1 MSIDRRFIRVT
12 NQWSEAFTPG
22 ENDQYVVN
30 ISGYTV
36 KLFLSAT
43 QIDPST
49 ITKEFFTIGGNITQI
64 KVDKGMYA
72 YLTAVI
78 ADGEDTAVIADY
90 EKMPLTDIE
99 YLQDE
104 LEKSINQI
112 MRLSDRVTKTELKLV
127 RNKIN
132 LKRFTRE
139 WLHALAS
146 TDKYLSDTS
155 GQILSL
161 MERVYTVEG
170 VLNEFRA
177 NTEYHNKVEYSNIA
191 RTFISQANNT
201 NLAITDID
209 KHMLDI
215 WDRLYGAESSLR
227 DLGANSEYHNRV
239 EYPRIVRTFIAQANN
254 TNIAISNINQQI
266 LDIWDRLYVAEKWM
280 IAHGSEYSVLRDA
293 VDSLLDSGDSVEI
306 DKSIMEALTSVVAR
320 MSDVENDLRA
330 ANAEIDNLKN
340 NPSADVSELK
350 SKINTLDA
358 NFAALNNAIINLSYS
373 YSDEEIE
380 ELFGMMI
387 NTVPADMVPTVTAV
401 KDDLIRLSKTT
412 DILDSIEDGSI
423 VTTSNNYILG
433 DLSASDLADNQ

>member
-22 ENDQYVVN
+22 DNDQYVVN

-36 KLFLSAT
+36 KMFLSAT
-43 QIDPST
+43 QINPST

-112 MRLSDRVTKTELKLV
+112 MRLSDRVTKTELNLV

-146 TDKYLSDTS
+146 TDKYLADSS
-155 GQILSL
+155 AQILSL

-170 VLNEFRA
+170 TLNDLRA
-177 NTEYHNKVEYSNIA
+177 DTEYHDKVEYSDVV
-191 RTFISQANNT
+191 RTFTSQANST
-201 NLAITDID
+201 NLAIT
-209 KHMLDI
+209 
-215 WDRLYGAESSLR
+215 
-227 DLGANSEYHNRV
+227 
-239 EYPRIVRTFIAQANN
+239 
-254 TNIAISNINQQI
+254 NINQQL
-266 LDIWDRLYVAEKWM
+266 LDIWDRLYVAERWM
-280 IAHGSEYSVLRDA
+280 IEHGAKYDALKTA
-293 VDSLLDSGDSVEI
+293 VDIIIQNGTGNSSTDSSIVEAI
-306 DKSIMEALTSVVAR
+306 AAIVNRMNVV
-320 MSDVENDLRA
+320 ETGLRA
-330 ANAEIDNLKN
+330 ANTEIDNLKN
-340 NPSADVSELK
+340 NPNNVNDLRAAV
-350 SKINTLDA
+350 NALDA

-373 YSDEEIE
+373 YSEEEIE
-380 ELFGMMI
+380 ELFSMMI
-387 NTVPADMVPTVTAV
+387 DSVPADMVPTVTAV

-423 VTTSNNYILG
+423 VTTNNNYILG
-433 DLSASDLADNQ
+433 NLSVSDLDNIGATTEAANNPRADEATVDQTQLDA

>member
-22 ENDQYVVN
+22 DNDQYVVN

-36 KLFLSAT
+36 KMFLSAT
-43 QIDPST
+43 QINPST

-112 MRLSDRVTKTELKLV
+112 MRLSDRVTKTELNLV

-146 TDKYLSDTS
+146 TDKYLADSS
-155 GQILSL
+155 AQILSL
-161 MERVYTVEG
+161 MERVYAVEG
-170 VLNEFRA
+170 TLNDLRA
-177 NTEYHNKVEYSNIA
+177 DTEYHDKVEYSDVV
-191 RTFISQANNT
+191 RTFTSQANST
-201 NLAITDID
+201 NLAITNINRQL
-209 KHMLDI
+209 LDI
-215 WDRLYGAESSLR
+215 WDRLYIAER
-227 DLGANSEYHNRV
+227 
-239 EYPRIVRTFIAQANN
+239 
-254 TNIAISNINQQI
+254 
-266 LDIWDRLYVAEKWM
+266 WM
-280 IAHGSEYSVLRDA
+280 IEHGAKYDALKMA
-293 VDSLLDSGDSVEI
+293 VDIITQNGTGNSSTDSSIVEAI
-306 DKSIMEALTSVVAR
+306 AAIVNRMNVV
-320 MSDVENDLRA
+320 ETGLRA
-330 ANAEIDNLKN
+330 ANTEIDNLKN
-340 NPSADVSELK
+340 NPNNVNDLRAAV
-350 SKINTLDA
+350 NALDA

-373 YSDEEIE
+373 YSEEEIE
-380 ELFGMMI
+380 ELFRMMI
-387 NTVPADMVPTVTAV
+387 DSVPADMVATVTAV

-423 VTTSNNYILG
+423 VTTNNNYILG
-433 DLSASDLADNQ
+433 NLSVSDLNDIGATTEAANNPTADEATVDQTHLDA

>member
-22 ENDQYVVN
+22 DNDQYVVN

-36 KLFLSAT
+36 KMFLSAT
-43 QIDPST
+43 QINPST

-112 MRLSDRVTKTELKLV
+112 MRLSDRVTKTELNLV

-146 TDKYLSDTS
+146 TDKYLADSS
-155 GQILSL
+155 AQILSL
-161 MERVYTVEG
+161 MERVYAVEG
-170 VLNEFRA
+170 TLNDLRA
-177 NTEYHNKVEYSNIA
+177 DTEYHDKVEYSDVV
-191 RTFISQANNT
+191 RTFTSQANST
-201 NLAITDID
+201 NLAITNINQQL
-209 KHMLDI
+209 LDI
-215 WDRLYGAESSLR
+215 WDRLYIAER
-227 DLGANSEYHNRV
+227 
-239 EYPRIVRTFIAQANN
+239 
-254 TNIAISNINQQI
+254 
-266 LDIWDRLYVAEKWM
+266 WM
-280 IAHGSEYSVLRDA
+280 IEHGAKYDALKMA
-293 VDSLLDSGDSVEI
+293 VDIITQNGTGNSNTDSSIVEAI
-306 DKSIMEALTSVVAR
+306 AAIVNRMNVV
-320 MSDVENDLRA
+320 ETGLRA
-330 ANAEIDNLKN
+330 ANTEIDNLKN
-340 NPSADVSELK
+340 NPNNVNDLRAAV
-350 SKINTLDA
+350 NALDA

-373 YSDEEIE
+373 YSEEEIE
-380 ELFGMMI
+380 ELFRMMI
-387 NTVPADMVPTVTAV
+387 DSVPADMVATVTAV

-423 VTTSNNYILG
+423 VTTNNNYILG
-433 DLSASDLADNQ
+433 NLSVSDLNDIGATTEIANNPTADEATVDQTHLDA

>member
-22 ENDQYVVN
+22 DNDQYVVN

-36 KLFLSAT
+36 KMFLSAT
-43 QIDPST
+43 QINPST

-112 MRLSDRVTKTELKLV
+112 MRLSDRVTKTELNLV

-146 TDKYLSDTS
+146 TDKYLADSS
-155 GQILSL
+155 AQILSL

-170 VLNEFRA
+170 TLNDLRA
-177 NTEYHNKVEYSNIA
+177 DTEYHDKVEYSDVV
-191 RTFISQANNT
+191 RTFTHQANSA
-201 NLAITDID
+201 NLAITNINRQL
-209 KHMLDI
+209 LDI
-215 WDRLYGAESSLR
+215 WDRLYIAER
-227 DLGANSEYHNRV
+227 
-239 EYPRIVRTFIAQANN
+239 
-254 TNIAISNINQQI
+254 
-266 LDIWDRLYVAEKWM
+266 WM
-280 IAHGSEYSVLRDA
+280 IEHGAKYDALKTA
-293 VDSLLDSGDSVEI
+293 VDIIIQNGTGNSSTDSSIVEAI
-306 DKSIMEALTSVVAR
+306 AAIVNRMNVV
-320 MSDVENDLRA
+320 ETGLRA
-330 ANAEIDNLKN
+330 ANTEIDNLKN
-340 NPSADVSELK
+340 NPNNVNDLRAAV
-350 SKINTLDA
+350 NALDA

-373 YSDEEIE
+373 YSEEEIE
-380 ELFGMMI
+380 ELFSMMI
-387 NTVPADMVPTVTAV
+387 NNVPADMVATITAV

-423 VTTSNNYILG
+423 VTTNNNYILG
-433 DLSASDLADNQ
+433 NLSVSDLNDIGATTEAANNPRADEATVDQTQLDA

>member
-22 ENDQYVVN
+22 DNDQYVVN

-36 KLFLSAT
+36 KMFLSAT
-43 QIDPST
+43 QINPST

-146 TDKYLSDTS
+146 TDKYLADSS
-155 GQILSL
+155 AQILSL
-161 MERVYTVEG
+161 MERVYAVEG
-170 VLNEFRA
+170 TLNDLRA
-177 NTEYHNKVEYSNIA
+177 DTEYHDKVEYSDVV
-191 RTFISQANNT
+191 RTFTSQANST
-201 NLAITDID
+201 NLAITNINRQL
-209 KHMLDI
+209 LDI
-215 WDRLYGAESSLR
+215 WDRLYIAER
-227 DLGANSEYHNRV
+227 
-239 EYPRIVRTFIAQANN
+239 
-254 TNIAISNINQQI
+254 
-266 LDIWDRLYVAEKWM
+266 WM
-280 IAHGSEYSVLRDA
+280 IEHGAKYDALKMA
-293 VDSLLDSGDSVEI
+293 VDIITQNGTGNSGTDSSIVEAI
-306 DKSIMEALTSVVAR
+306 AAIVNRMNVV
-320 MSDVENDLRA
+320 ETGLRA
-330 ANAEIDNLKN
+330 ANTEIDNLKN
-340 NPSADVSELK
+340 NPNNVNDLRAAV
-350 SKINTLDA
+350 NALDA

-373 YSDEEIE
+373 YSEEEIE
-380 ELFGMMI
+380 ELFRMMI
-387 NTVPADMVPTVTAV
+387 DSVPADMVATVTAV

-423 VTTSNNYILG
+423 VTTNNNYILG
-433 DLSASDLADNQ
+433 NLSVSDLNDIGATTEIANNPTADEATVDQTHLDA

>member
-22 ENDQYVVN
+22 DNDQYVVN

-36 KLFLSAT
+36 KMFLSAT
-43 QIDPST
+43 QINPST

-146 TDKYLSDTS
+146 TDKYLADSS
-155 GQILSL
+155 AQILSL

-170 VLNEFRA
+170 TLNDLRA
-177 NTEYHNKVEYSNIA
+177 DTEYHDKVEYSDVV
-191 RTFISQANNT
+191 RTFTSQANST
-201 NLAITDID
+201 NLAITNINRQL
-209 KHMLDI
+209 LDI
-215 WDRLYGAESSLR
+215 WDRLYIAER
-227 DLGANSEYHNRV
+227 
-239 EYPRIVRTFIAQANN
+239 
-254 TNIAISNINQQI
+254 
-266 LDIWDRLYVAEKWM
+266 WM
-280 IAHGSEYSVLRDA
+280 IEHGAKYDALKTA
-293 VDSLLDSGDSVEI
+293 VDIIIQNGTGNSNTDSSIVEAI
-306 DKSIMEALTSVVAR
+306 AAIVNRMNVV
-320 MSDVENDLRA
+320 ETGLRA
-330 ANAEIDNLKN
+330 ANTEIDNLKN
-340 NPSADVSELK
+340 NPNNVSDLRAAV
-350 SKINTLDA
+350 NALDA

-373 YSDEEIE
+373 YSEEEIE
-380 ELFGMMI
+380 ELFRMMI
-387 NTVPADMVPTVTAV
+387 DSVPADMVPTVTAV

-423 VTTSNNYILG
+423 VTTNNNYILG
-433 DLSASDLADNQ
+433 NLSVSDLNDIGATTEIANNPTADEATVDQTHLDA

>member
-22 ENDQYVVN
+22 DNDQYVVN

-36 KLFLSAT
+36 KMFLSAT
-43 QIDPST
+43 QINPST

-112 MRLSDRVTKTELKLV
+112 MRLSDRVTKTELNLV

-146 TDKYLSDTS
+146 TDKYLADSS
-155 GQILSL
+155 AQILSL
-161 MERVYTVEG
+161 MERVYAVEG
-170 VLNEFRA
+170 TLNDLRA
-177 NTEYHNKVEYSNIA
+177 DTEYHDKVEYSDVV
-191 RTFISQANNT
+191 RTFTSQANST
-201 NLAITDID
+201 NLAITNINRQL
-209 KHMLDI
+209 LDI
-215 WDRLYGAESSLR
+215 WDRLYIAER
-227 DLGANSEYHNRV
+227 
-239 EYPRIVRTFIAQANN
+239 
-254 TNIAISNINQQI
+254 
-266 LDIWDRLYVAEKWM
+266 WM
-280 IAHGSEYSVLRDA
+280 IEHGAKYDALKTA
-293 VDSLLDSGDSVEI
+293 VDIIIQNGTGNSSTDSSIVEAI
-306 DKSIMEALTSVVAR
+306 AAIVNRMNVV
-320 MSDVENDLRA
+320 ETGLRA
-330 ANAEIDNLKN
+330 ANTEIDNLKN
-340 NPSADVSELK
+340 NPNNVNDLRAAV
-350 SKINTLDA
+350 NALDA

-373 YSDEEIE
+373 YSEEEIE
-380 ELFGMMI
+380 ELFSMMI
-387 NTVPADMVPTVTAV
+387 DSVPADMVATVTAV

-423 VTTSNNYILG
+423 VTTNNNYILG
-433 DLSASDLADNQ
+433 NLSVSDLNDIGATTEIANNPTADEATVDQTHLDA

>member
-22 ENDQYVVN
+22 DNDQYVVN

-36 KLFLSAT
+36 KMFLSAT
-43 QIDPST
+43 QINPST

-112 MRLSDRVTKTELKLV
+112 MRLSDRVTKTELNLV

-146 TDKYLSDTS
+146 TDKYLADSS
-155 GQILSL
+155 AQILSL
-161 MERVYTVEG
+161 MERVYAVEG
-170 VLNEFRA
+170 TLNDLRA
-177 NTEYHNKVEYSNIA
+177 DTEYHDKVEYSDVV
-191 RTFISQANNT
+191 RTFTSQANST
-201 NLAITDID
+201 NLAITNINRQL
-209 KHMLDI
+209 LDI
-215 WDRLYGAESSLR
+215 WDRLYIAER
-227 DLGANSEYHNRV
+227 
-239 EYPRIVRTFIAQANN
+239 
-254 TNIAISNINQQI
+254 
-266 LDIWDRLYVAEKWM
+266 WM
-280 IAHGSEYSVLRDA
+280 IEHGAKYDALKTA
-293 VDSLLDSGDSVEI
+293 VDIIIQNDTGNSSTDSSIVEAI
-306 DKSIMEALTSVVAR
+306 AAIVNRMNVV
-320 MSDVENDLRA
+320 ETGLRA
-330 ANAEIDNLKN
+330 ANTEIDNLKN
-340 NPSADVSELK
+340 NPNNVSDLRAAV
-350 SKINTLDA
+350 NALDA

-373 YSDEEIE
+373 YSEEEIE
-380 ELFGMMI
+380 ELFSMMI
-387 NTVPADMVPTVTAV
+387 DSVPADMVATVTAV

-423 VTTSNNYILG
+423 VTTNNNYILG
-433 DLSASDLADNQ
+433 NLSVSDLNDIGATTEAANNPTADEATVDQTHLDA

>member
-22 ENDQYVVN
+22 DNDQYVVN

-36 KLFLSAT
+36 KMFLSASR
-43 QIDPST
+43 INPST

-72 YLTAVI
+72 YLTAAI
-78 ADGEDTAVIADY
+78 EDGEDTTIIADY

-146 TDKYLSDTS
+146 TDKYLADSS
-155 GQILSL
+155 AQILSL
-161 MERVYTVEG
+161 MDRVYTVEG
-170 VLNEFRA
+170 TLNDLRA
-177 NTEYHNKVEYSNIA
+177 DTEYHDKVEYSDVV
-191 RTFISQANNT
+191 RTFTSQANNT
-201 NLAITDID
+201 NLAIT
-209 KHMLDI
+209 
-215 WDRLYGAESSLR
+215 
-227 DLGANSEYHNRV
+227 
-239 EYPRIVRTFIAQANN
+239 
-254 TNIAISNINQQI
+254 NINQQL
-266 LDIWDRLYVAEKWM
+266 LDIWNRLYVAERWM
-280 IAHGSEYSVLRDA
+280 IEHGAKYDALKTA
-293 VDSLLDSGDSVEI
+293 VDIIIQNGTGSSGTDSSIVEAI
-306 DKSIMEALTSVVAR
+306 AAIVNRMNVV
-320 MSDVENDLRA
+320 ETGLRA
-330 ANAEIDNLKN
+330 ANTEIDNLKN
-340 NPSADVSELK
+340 NPNNVNDLRAAV
-350 SKINTLDA
+350 NALDA

-373 YSDEEIE
+373 YSEEEIE
-380 ELFGMMI
+380 ELFSMMI
-387 NTVPADMVPTVTAV
+387 NNVPAEMVPTVTAV

-423 VTTSNNYILG
+423 VTTNNNYILG
-433 DLSASDLADNQ
+433 NLSVSDLNDIGATTEAVNNPRADEATVDQTHLDA

>member
-22 ENDQYVVN
+22 DNDQYVVN

-36 KLFLSAT
+36 KMFLSASR
-43 QIDPST
+43 INPST

-72 YLTAVI
+72 YLTAAI
-78 ADGEDTAVIADY
+78 EDGEDTTIIADY

-146 TDKYLSDTS
+146 TDKYLADSS
-155 GQILSL
+155 AQILSL
-161 MERVYTVEG
+161 MDRVYTVEG
-170 VLNEFRA
+170 TLNDLRA
-177 NTEYHNKVEYSNIA
+177 DTEYHDKVEYSDVV
-191 RTFISQANNT
+191 RTFTSQANST
-201 NLAITDID
+201 NLAIT
-209 KHMLDI
+209 
-215 WDRLYGAESSLR
+215 
-227 DLGANSEYHNRV
+227 
-239 EYPRIVRTFIAQANN
+239 
-254 TNIAISNINQQI
+254 NINQQL
-266 LDIWDRLYVAEKWM
+266 LDIWNRLYIAERWM
-280 IAHGSEYSVLRDA
+280 IEHGAKYDALKTA
-293 VDSLLDSGDSVEI
+293 VDIIIQNGTGSSGTDSSIVEAI
-306 DKSIMEALTSVVAR
+306 AAIVNRMNVV
-320 MSDVENDLRA
+320 ETGLRA
-330 ANAEIDNLKN
+330 ANTEIDNLKN
-340 NPSADVSELK
+340 NPNNVSDLRAAV
-350 SKINTLDA
+350 NALDA

-373 YSDEEIE
+373 YSEEEIE
-380 ELFGMMI
+380 ELFSMMI
-387 NTVPADMVPTVTAV
+387 NNVPADMVATVTAV

-423 VTTSNNYILG
+423 VTTNNNYILG
-433 DLSASDLADNQ
+433 NLSVSDLNDIGATTEIANNPTADGATVDQTHLDA

>member
-22 ENDQYVVN
+22 DNDQYVVN

-36 KLFLSAT
+36 KMFLSAT
-43 QIDPST
+43 QINPST

-112 MRLSDRVTKTELKLV
+112 MRLSDRVTKTELNLV

-146 TDKYLSDTS
+146 TDKYLADSS
-155 GQILSL
+155 AQILSL
-161 MERVYTVEG
+161 MERVYAVEG
-170 VLNEFRA
+170 TLNDLRA
-177 NTEYHNKVEYSNIA
+177 DTEYHDKVEYSDVV
-191 RTFISQANNT
+191 RTFTSQANST
-201 NLAITDID
+201 NLAIT
-209 KHMLDI
+209 
-215 WDRLYGAESSLR
+215 
-227 DLGANSEYHNRV
+227 
-239 EYPRIVRTFIAQANN
+239 
-254 TNIAISNINQQI
+254 NINRQL
-266 LDIWDRLYVAEKWM
+266 LDIWDRLYVAERWM
-280 IAHGSEYSVLRDA
+280 IEHGAKYDALKTA
-293 VDSLLDSGDSVEI
+293 VDIIIQNGTGNSGTDSSIVEAI
-306 DKSIMEALTSVVAR
+306 AAIVNRMNVV
-320 MSDVENDLRA
+320 ETGLRA
-330 ANAEIDNLKN
+330 ANTEIDNLKN
-340 NPSADVSELK
+340 NPNNVNDLRAAV
-350 SKINTLDA
+350 NALDA

-373 YSDEEIE
+373 YSEEEIE
-380 ELFGMMI
+380 ELFRMMI
-387 NTVPADMVPTVTAV
+387 DSVPADMVATVTAV

-423 VTTSNNYILG
+423 VTTNNNYILG
-433 DLSASDLADNQ
+433 NLSVSDLNDIGATTEIANNPTADEATVDQTHLDA

>member
-22 ENDQYVVN
+22 DNDQYVVN

-36 KLFLSAT
+36 KMFLSAT
-43 QIDPST
+43 QINPST

-146 TDKYLSDTS
+146 TDKYLADSS
-155 GQILSL
+155 AQILSL
-161 MERVYTVEG
+161 MERVYAVEG
-170 VLNEFRA
+170 TLNDLRA
-177 NTEYHNKVEYSNIA
+177 DTEYHDKVEYSDVV
-191 RTFISQANNT
+191 RTFTSQANST
-201 NLAITDID
+201 NLAITNINRQL
-209 KHMLDI
+209 LDI
-215 WDRLYGAESSLR
+215 WDRLYIAER
-227 DLGANSEYHNRV
+227 
-239 EYPRIVRTFIAQANN
+239 
-254 TNIAISNINQQI
+254 
-266 LDIWDRLYVAEKWM
+266 WM
-280 IAHGSEYSVLRDA
+280 IEHGAKYDALKTA
-293 VDSLLDSGDSVEI
+293 VDIIIQNGTGNSSTDSSIVEAI
-306 DKSIMEALTSVVAR
+306 AAIVNRMNVV
-320 MSDVENDLRA
+320 ETGLRA
-330 ANAEIDNLKN
+330 ANTEIDNLKN
-340 NPSADVSELK
+340 NPNNVNDLRAAV
-350 SKINTLDA
+350 NALDA

-373 YSDEEIE
+373 YSEEEIE
-380 ELFGMMI
+380 ELFSMMI
-387 NTVPADMVPTVTAV
+387 DSVPADMVATVTAV

-423 VTTSNNYILG
+423 VTTNNNYILG
-433 DLSASDLADNQ
+433 NLSVSDLNDIGATTEIANNPTADEATVDQTHLDA

>member
-22 ENDQYVVN
+22 DNDQYVVN

-36 KLFLSAT
+36 KMFLSAT
-43 QIDPST
+43 QINPST

-112 MRLSDRVTKTELKLV
+112 MRLSDRVTKTELNLV

-146 TDKYLSDTS
+146 TDKYLADSS
-155 GQILSL
+155 AQILSL
-161 MERVYTVEG
+161 MERVYAVEG
-170 VLNEFRA
+170 TLNDLRA
-177 NTEYHNKVEYSNIA
+177 DTEYHDKVEYSDVV
-191 RTFISQANNT
+191 RTFTSQANST
-201 NLAITDID
+201 NLAITNINRQL
-209 KHMLDI
+209 LDI
-215 WDRLYGAESSLR
+215 WDRLYIAER
-227 DLGANSEYHNRV
+227 
-239 EYPRIVRTFIAQANN
+239 
-254 TNIAISNINQQI
+254 
-266 LDIWDRLYVAEKWM
+266 WM
-280 IAHGSEYSVLRDA
+280 IEHGAKYDALKMA
-293 VDSLLDSGDSVEI
+293 VDIITQNGTGNSGTDSSIVEAI
-306 DKSIMEALTSVVAR
+306 AAIVNRMNVV
-320 MSDVENDLRA
+320 ETGLRA
-330 ANAEIDNLKN
+330 ANTEIDNLKN
-340 NPSADVSELK
+340 NPNNVSDLRAAV
-350 SKINTLDA
+350 NALDA

-373 YSDEEIE
+373 YSEEEIE
-380 ELFGMMI
+380 ELFSMMI
-387 NTVPADMVPTVTAV
+387 DSVPADMVATVTAV

-423 VTTSNNYILG
+423 VTTNNNYILG
-433 DLSASDLADNQ
+433 NLSVSDLNDIGATTEIANNPTADEATVDQTHLDA

>member
-22 ENDQYVVN
+22 DNDQYVVN

-36 KLFLSAT
+36 KMFLSAT
-43 QIDPST
+43 QINPST

-112 MRLSDRVTKTELKLV
+112 MRLSDRVTKTELNLV

-146 TDKYLSDTS
+146 TDKYLADSS
-155 GQILSL
+155 AQILSL
-161 MERVYTVEG
+161 MERVYAVEG
-170 VLNEFRA
+170 TLNDLRA
-177 NTEYHNKVEYSNIA
+177 DTEYHDKVEYSDVV
-191 RTFISQANNT
+191 RTFTSQANST
-201 NLAITDID
+201 NLAITNINRQL
-209 KHMLDI
+209 LDI
-215 WDRLYGAESSLR
+215 WDRLYIAER
-227 DLGANSEYHNRV
+227 
-239 EYPRIVRTFIAQANN
+239 
-254 TNIAISNINQQI
+254 
-266 LDIWDRLYVAEKWM
+266 WM
-280 IAHGSEYSVLRDA
+280 IEHGAKYDALKTA
-293 VDSLLDSGDSVEI
+293 VDIIIQNGTGNSGTDSSIVEAI
-306 DKSIMEALTSVVAR
+306 AAIVNRMNVV
-320 MSDVENDLRA
+320 ETGLRA
-330 ANAEIDNLKN
+330 ANTEIDNLKN
-340 NPSADVSELK
+340 NPNNVSDLRAAV
-350 SKINTLDA
+350 NALDA

-373 YSDEEIE
+373 YSEEEIE
-380 ELFGMMI
+380 ELFSMMI
-387 NTVPADMVPTVTAV
+387 DSVPADMVATVTAV

-423 VTTSNNYILG
+423 VTTNNNYILG
-433 DLSASDLADNQ
+433 NLSVSDLNDIGATTEIANNPTADEATVDQTHLDA

>member
-22 ENDQYVVN
+22 DNDQYVVN

-36 KLFLSAT
+36 KMFLSAT
-43 QIDPST
+43 QINPST

-146 TDKYLSDTS
+146 TDKYLADSS
-155 GQILSL
+155 AQILSL
-161 MERVYTVEG
+161 MERVYAVEG
-170 VLNEFRA
+170 TLNDLRA
-177 NTEYHNKVEYSNIA
+177 DTEYHDKVEYSDVV
-191 RTFISQANNT
+191 RTFTSQANST
-201 NLAITDID
+201 NLAITNINRQL
-209 KHMLDI
+209 LDI
-215 WDRLYGAESSLR
+215 WDRLYIAER
-227 DLGANSEYHNRV
+227 
-239 EYPRIVRTFIAQANN
+239 
-254 TNIAISNINQQI
+254 
-266 LDIWDRLYVAEKWM
+266 WM
-280 IAHGSEYSVLRDA
+280 IEHGAKYDALKMA
-293 VDSLLDSGDSVEI
+293 VDIITQNGTGNSGTDSSIVEAI
-306 DKSIMEALTSVVAR
+306 AAIVNRMNVV
-320 MSDVENDLRA
+320 ETGLRA
-330 ANAEIDNLKN
+330 ANTEIDNLKN
-340 NPSADVSELK
+340 NPNNVNDLRAAV
-350 SKINTLDA
+350 NALDA

-373 YSDEEIE
+373 YSEEEIE
-380 ELFGMMI
+380 ELFSMMI
-387 NTVPADMVPTVTAV
+387 DSVPADMVATVTAV

-423 VTTSNNYILG
+423 VTTNNNYILG
-433 DLSASDLADNQ
+433 NLSVSDLNDIGATTEIANNPTADEATVDQTHLDA

>member
-22 ENDQYVVN
+22 DNDQYVVN

-36 KLFLSAT
+36 KMFLSAT
-43 QIDPST
+43 QINPST

-112 MRLSDRVTKTELKLV
+112 MRLSDRVTKTELNLV

-146 TDKYLSDTS
+146 TDKYLADSS
-155 GQILSL
+155 AQILSL
-161 MERVYTVEG
+161 MERVYAVEG
-170 VLNEFRA
+170 TLNDLRA
-177 NTEYHNKVEYSNIA
+177 DTEYHDKVEYSDVV
-191 RTFISQANNT
+191 RTFTSQANST
-201 NLAITDID
+201 NLAITNINRQL
-209 KHMLDI
+209 LDI
-215 WDRLYGAESSLR
+215 WDRLYIAER
-227 DLGANSEYHNRV
+227 
-239 EYPRIVRTFIAQANN
+239 
-254 TNIAISNINQQI
+254 
-266 LDIWDRLYVAEKWM
+266 WM
-280 IAHGSEYSVLRDA
+280 IEHGAKYDALKMA
-293 VDSLLDSGDSVEI
+293 VDIITQNGTGNSGTDSSIVEAI
-306 DKSIMEALTSVVAR
+306 AAIVNRMNVV
-320 MSDVENDLRA
+320 ETGLRA
-330 ANAEIDNLKN
+330 ANTEIDNLKN
-340 NPSADVSELK
+340 NPNNVNDLRAAV
-350 SKINTLDA
+350 NALDA

-373 YSDEEIE
+373 YSEEEIE
-380 ELFGMMI
+380 ELFSMMI
-387 NTVPADMVPTVTAV
+387 DSVPADMVATVTAV

-423 VTTSNNYILG
+423 VTTNNNYILG
-433 DLSASDLADNQ
+433 NLSVSDLNDIGATTEIANNPTADEATVDQTHLDA

>member
-22 ENDQYVVN
+22 DNDQYVVN

-36 KLFLSAT
+36 KMFLSAT
-43 QIDPST
+43 QINPST

-112 MRLSDRVTKTELKLV
+112 MRLSDRVTKTELNLV

-146 TDKYLSDTS
+146 TDKYLADSS
-155 GQILSL
+155 AQILSL

-170 VLNEFRA
+170 TLNDLRA
-177 NTEYHNKVEYSNIA
+177 DTEYHDKVEYSDVV
-191 RTFISQANNT
+191 RTFTSQANST
-201 NLAITDID
+201 NLAIT
-209 KHMLDI
+209 
-215 WDRLYGAESSLR
+215 
-227 DLGANSEYHNRV
+227 
-239 EYPRIVRTFIAQANN
+239 
-254 TNIAISNINQQI
+254 NINQQL
-266 LDIWDRLYVAEKWM
+266 LDIWDRLYVAERWM
-280 IAHGSEYSVLRDA
+280 IEHGAKYDALKTA
-293 VDSLLDSGDSVEI
+293 VDIIIQNGTGNSSTDSSIVEAI
-306 DKSIMEALTSVVAR
+306 AAIVNRMNVV
-320 MSDVENDLRA
+320 ETGLRA
-330 ANAEIDNLKN
+330 ANTEIDNLKN
-340 NPSADVSELK
+340 NPNNVNDLRAAV
-350 SKINTLDA
+350 NALDA

-373 YSDEEIE
+373 YSEEEIE
-380 ELFGMMI
+380 ELFSMMI
-387 NTVPADMVPTVTAV
+387 DSVPADMVPTVTAV

-423 VTTSNNYILG
+423 VTTNNNYILG
-433 DLSASDLADNQ
+433 NLSVSDLNDIGATTEAVNNPRADEATVDQTQLDA

>member
-22 ENDQYVVN
+22 DNDQYVVN

-36 KLFLSAT
+36 KMFLSAT
-43 QIDPST
+43 QINPST

-112 MRLSDRVTKTELKLV
+112 MRLSDRVTKTELNLV

-146 TDKYLSDTS
+146 TDKYLADSS
-155 GQILSL
+155 AQILSL
-161 MERVYTVEG
+161 MERVYAVEG
-170 VLNEFRA
+170 TLNDLRA
-177 NTEYHNKVEYSNIA
+177 DTEYHDKVEYSDVV
-191 RTFISQANNT
+191 RTFTSQANST
-201 NLAITDID
+201 NLAITNINRQL
-209 KHMLDI
+209 LDI
-215 WDRLYGAESSLR
+215 WDRLYIAER
-227 DLGANSEYHNRV
+227 
-239 EYPRIVRTFIAQANN
+239 
-254 TNIAISNINQQI
+254 
-266 LDIWDRLYVAEKWM
+266 WM
-280 IAHGSEYSVLRDA
+280 IEHGAKYDALKMA
-293 VDSLLDSGDSVEI
+293 VDIITQNGTGNSGTDSSIVEAI
-306 DKSIMEALTSVVAR
+306 AAIVNRMNVV
-320 MSDVENDLRA
+320 ETGLRA
-330 ANAEIDNLKN
+330 ANTEIDNLKN
-340 NPSADVSELK
+340 NPNNVSDLRAAV
-350 SKINTLDA
+350 NALDA

-373 YSDEEIE
+373 YSEEEIE
-380 ELFGMMI
+380 ELFSMMI
-387 NTVPADMVPTVTAV
+387 DSVPADMVY
-401 KDDLIRLSKTT
+401 LILLRMVVLLLLIT
-412 DILDSIEDGSI
+412 
-423 VTTSNNYILG
+423 TTSLVISVYLTSMILV
-433 DLSASDLADNQ
+433 LLPKLLITQQLMKLQLIKLI

>member
-22 ENDQYVVN
+22 DNDQYVVN

-36 KLFLSAT
+36 KMFLSAT
-43 QIDPST
+43 QINPST

-112 MRLSDRVTKTELKLV
+112 MRLSDRVTKTELNLV

-146 TDKYLSDTS
+146 TDKYLADSS
-155 GQILSL
+155 AQILSL
-161 MERVYTVEG
+161 MERVYAVEG
-170 VLNEFRA
+170 TLNDLRA
-177 NTEYHNKVEYSNIA
+177 DTEYHDKVEYSDVV
-191 RTFISQANNT
+191 RTFTSQANST
-201 NLAITDID
+201 NLAITNINRQL
-209 KHMLDI
+209 LDI
-215 WDRLYGAESSLR
+215 WDRLYIAER
-227 DLGANSEYHNRV
+227 
-239 EYPRIVRTFIAQANN
+239 
-254 TNIAISNINQQI
+254 
-266 LDIWDRLYVAEKWM
+266 WM
-280 IAHGSEYSVLRDA
+280 IEHGAKYDALKTA
-293 VDSLLDSGDSVEI
+293 VDIIIQNGTGNSSTDSSIVEAI
-306 DKSIMEALTSVVAR
+306 AAIVNRMNVV
-320 MSDVENDLRA
+320 ETGLRA
-330 ANAEIDNLKN
+330 ANTEIDNLKN
-340 NPSADVSELK
+340 NPNNVSDLRAAV
-350 SKINTLDA
+350 NALDA

-373 YSDEEIE
+373 YSEEEIE
-380 ELFGMMI
+380 ELFRMMI
-387 NTVPADMVPTVTAV
+387 DSVPADMVATVTAV

-423 VTTSNNYILG
+423 VTTNNNYILG
-433 DLSASDLADNQ
+433 NLSVSDLNDIGATTEIANNPTADEATVDQTHLDA

>member
-22 ENDQYVVN
+22 DNDQYVVN

-36 KLFLSAT
+36 KMFLSAT
-43 QIDPST
+43 QINPST

-112 MRLSDRVTKTELKLV
+112 MRLSDRVTKTELNLV

-146 TDKYLSDTS
+146 TDKYLADSS
-155 GQILSL
+155 AQILSL
-161 MERVYTVEG
+161 MERVYAVEG
-170 VLNEFRA
+170 TLNDLRA
-177 NTEYHNKVEYSNIA
+177 NTEYHDKVEYSDVV
-191 RTFISQANNT
+191 RTFTSQANST
-201 NLAITDID
+201 NLAITNINRQL
-209 KHMLDI
+209 LDI
-215 WDRLYGAESSLR
+215 WDRLYIAER
-227 DLGANSEYHNRV
+227 
-239 EYPRIVRTFIAQANN
+239 
-254 TNIAISNINQQI
+254 
-266 LDIWDRLYVAEKWM
+266 WM
-280 IAHGSEYSVLRDA
+280 IEHGAKYDALKMA
-293 VDSLLDSGDSVEI
+293 VDIITQNGTGNSSTDSSIVEAI
-306 DKSIMEALTSVVAR
+306 AAIVNRMNVV
-320 MSDVENDLRA
+320 ETGLRA
-330 ANAEIDNLKN
+330 ANTEIDNLKN
-340 NPSADVSELK
+340 NPNNVSDLRAAV
-350 SKINTLDA
+350 NALDA

-373 YSDEEIE
+373 YSEEEIE
-380 ELFGMMI
+380 ELFSMMI
-387 NTVPADMVPTVTAV
+387 DSVPADMVPTVTAV

-423 VTTSNNYILG
+423 VTTNNNYILG
-433 DLSASDLADNQ
+433 NLSVSDLNDIGATTEIANNPTADEATVDQTHLDA

>member
-22 ENDQYVVN
+22 DNDQYVVN

-36 KLFLSAT
+36 KMFLSASR
-43 QIDPST
+43 INPST

-72 YLTAVI
+72 YLTAAI
-78 ADGEDTAVIADY
+78 EDGEDTTIIADY

-146 TDKYLSDTS
+146 TDKYLADSS
-155 GQILSL
+155 AQILSL
-161 MERVYTVEG
+161 MDRVYTVEG
-170 VLNEFRA
+170 TLNDLRA
-177 NTEYHNKVEYSNIA
+177 DTEYHDKVEYSDVV
-191 RTFISQANNT
+191 RTFTSQANNT
-201 NLAITDID
+201 NLAIT
-209 KHMLDI
+209 
-215 WDRLYGAESSLR
+215 
-227 DLGANSEYHNRV
+227 
-239 EYPRIVRTFIAQANN
+239 
-254 TNIAISNINQQI
+254 NINQQL
-266 LDIWDRLYVAEKWM
+266 LDIWNRLYVAERWM
-280 IAHGSEYSVLRDA
+280 IEHGAKYDALKTA
-293 VDSLLDSGDSVEI
+293 VDIIIQNGTGSSGTDSSIVEAI
-306 DKSIMEALTSVVAR
+306 AAIVNRMNVV
-320 MSDVENDLRA
+320 ETGLRA
-330 ANAEIDNLKN
+330 ANTEIDNLKN
-340 NPSADVSELK
+340 NPNNVNDLRAAV
-350 SKINTLDA
+350 NALDA

-373 YSDEEIE
+373 YSEEEIE
-380 ELFGMMI
+380 ELFSMMI
-387 NTVPADMVPTVTAV
+387 NNVPADMVATVTAV

-423 VTTSNNYILG
+423 VTTNNNYILG
-433 DLSASDLADNQ
+433 NLSVSDLNDIGATTEAVNNPRADEATVDQTHLDA

>member
-22 ENDQYVVN
+22 DNDQYVVN

-36 KLFLSAT
+36 KMFLSAT
-43 QIDPST
+43 QINPST

-112 MRLSDRVTKTELKLV
+112 MRLSDRVTKTELNLV

-146 TDKYLSDTS
+146 TDKYLADSS
-155 GQILSL
+155 AQILSL
-161 MERVYTVEG
+161 MERVYAVEG
-170 VLNEFRA
+170 TLNDLRA
-177 NTEYHNKVEYSNIA
+177 DTEYHDKVEYSDVV
-191 RTFISQANNT
+191 RTFTSQANST
-201 NLAITDID
+201 NLAITNINRQL
-209 KHMLDI
+209 LDI
-215 WDRLYGAESSLR
+215 WDRLYIAER
-227 DLGANSEYHNRV
+227 
-239 EYPRIVRTFIAQANN
+239 
-254 TNIAISNINQQI
+254 
-266 LDIWDRLYVAEKWM
+266 WM
-280 IAHGSEYSVLRDA
+280 IEHGAKYDALKTA
-293 VDSLLDSGDSVEI
+293 VDIIIQNGTGNSNTDSSIVEAI
-306 DKSIMEALTSVVAR
+306 AAIVNRMNVV
-320 MSDVENDLRA
+320 ETGLRA
-330 ANAEIDNLKN
+330 ANTEIDNLKN
-340 NPSADVSELK
+340 NPNNVNDLRAAV
-350 SKINTLDA
+350 NALDA

-373 YSDEEIE
+373 YSEEEIE
-380 ELFGMMI
+380 ELFSMMI
-387 NTVPADMVPTVTAV
+387 DSVPADMVATVTAV

-423 VTTSNNYILG
+423 VTTNNNYILG
-433 DLSASDLADNQ
+433 NLSVSDLNDIGATTEIANNPTADEATVDQTHLDA

>member
-22 ENDQYVVN
+22 DNDQYVVN

-36 KLFLSAT
+36 KMFLSAT
-43 QIDPST
+43 QINPST

-112 MRLSDRVTKTELKLV
+112 MRLSDRVTKTELNLV

-146 TDKYLSDTS
+146 TDKYLADSS
-155 GQILSL
+155 AQILSL
-161 MERVYTVEG
+161 MERVYAVEG
-170 VLNEFRA
+170 TLNDLRA
-177 NTEYHNKVEYSNIA
+177 DTEYHDKVEYSDVV
-191 RTFISQANNT
+191 RTFTSQANST
-201 NLAITDID
+201 NLAITNINRQL
-209 KHMLDI
+209 LDI
-215 WDRLYGAESSLR
+215 WDRLYIAER
-227 DLGANSEYHNRV
+227 
-239 EYPRIVRTFIAQANN
+239 
-254 TNIAISNINQQI
+254 
-266 LDIWDRLYVAEKWM
+266 WM
-280 IAHGSEYSVLRDA
+280 IEHGAKYDALKTA
-293 VDSLLDSGDSVEI
+293 VDIIIQNGTGNSSTDSSIVEAI
-306 DKSIMEALTSVVAR
+306 AAIVNRMNVV
-320 MSDVENDLRA
+320 ETGLRA
-330 ANAEIDNLKN
+330 ANTEIDNLKN
-340 NPSADVSELK
+340 NPNNVNDLRAAV
-350 SKINTLDA
+350 NALDA

-373 YSDEEIE
+373 YSEEEIE
-380 ELFGMMI
+380 ELFSMMI
-387 NTVPADMVPTVTAV
+387 DSVPADMVPTVTAV

-423 VTTSNNYILG
+423 VTTNNNYILG
-433 DLSASDLADNQ
+433 NLSVSDLNDIGATTEIANNPTADEATVDQTHLDD

>member
-22 ENDQYVVN
+22 DNDQYVVN

-36 KLFLSAT
+36 KMFLSAT
-43 QIDPST
+43 QINPST

-146 TDKYLSDTS
+146 TDKYLADSS
-155 GQILSL
+155 AQILSL

-170 VLNEFRA
+170 TLNDLRA
-177 NTEYHNKVEYSNIA
+177 DTEYHDKVEYSDVV
-191 RTFISQANNT
+191 RTFTSQANST
-201 NLAITDID
+201 NLAITNINRQL
-209 KHMLDI
+209 LDI
-215 WDRLYGAESSLR
+215 WDRLYIAER
-227 DLGANSEYHNRV
+227 
-239 EYPRIVRTFIAQANN
+239 
-254 TNIAISNINQQI
+254 
-266 LDIWDRLYVAEKWM
+266 WM
-280 IAHGSEYSVLRDA
+280 IEHGAKYDALKTA
-293 VDSLLDSGDSVEI
+293 VDIIIQNGTGNSGTDSSIVEAI
-306 DKSIMEALTSVVAR
+306 AAIVNRMNVV
-320 MSDVENDLRA
+320 ETGLRA
-330 ANAEIDNLKN
+330 ANTEIDNLKN
-340 NPSADVSELK
+340 NPNNVNDLRAAV
-350 SKINTLDA
+350 NALDA

-373 YSDEEIE
+373 YSEEEIE
-380 ELFGMMI
+380 ELFSMMI
-387 NTVPADMVPTVTAV
+387 DSVPADMVDTVTAV

-423 VTTSNNYILG
+423 VTTNNNYILG
-433 DLSASDLADNQ
+433 NLSVSDLNDIGATTEVANNPMADEATVDQTHLDA

>member
-22 ENDQYVVN
+22 DNDQYVVN

-36 KLFLSAT
+36 KMFLSAT
-43 QIDPST
+43 QINPST

-112 MRLSDRVTKTELKLV
+112 MRLSDRVTKTELNLV

-146 TDKYLSDTS
+146 TDKYLADSS
-155 GQILSL
+155 AQILSL
-161 MERVYTVEG
+161 MERVYAVEG
-170 VLNEFRA
+170 TLNDLRA
-177 NTEYHNKVEYSNIA
+177 DTEYHDKVEYSDVV
-191 RTFISQANNT
+191 RTFTSQANST
-201 NLAITDID
+201 NLAITNINRQL
-209 KHMLDI
+209 LDI
-215 WDRLYGAESSLR
+215 WDRLYIAER
-227 DLGANSEYHNRV
+227 
-239 EYPRIVRTFIAQANN
+239 
-254 TNIAISNINQQI
+254 
-266 LDIWDRLYVAEKWM
+266 WM
-280 IAHGSEYSVLRDA
+280 IEHGAKYDALKMA
-293 VDSLLDSGDSVEI
+293 VDIITQNGTGNSGTDSSIVEAI
-306 DKSIMEALTSVVAR
+306 AAIVNRMNVV
-320 MSDVENDLRA
+320 ETGLRA
-330 ANAEIDNLKN
+330 ANTEIDNLKN
-340 NPSADVSELK
+340 NPNNVNDLRAAV
-350 SKINTLDA
+350 NALDA

-373 YSDEEIE
+373 YSEEEIE
-380 ELFGMMI
+380 ELFSMMI
-387 NTVPADMVPTVTAV
+387 DSVPADMVPTVTAV

-423 VTTSNNYILG
+423 VTTNNNYILG
-433 DLSASDLADNQ
+433 NLSVSDLNDIGATTEAANNPTADEATVDQTHLDA

>member
-22 ENDQYVVN
+22 DNDQYVVN

-36 KLFLSAT
+36 KMFLSAT
-43 QIDPST
+43 QINPST

-112 MRLSDRVTKTELKLV
+112 MRLSDRVTKTELNLV

-146 TDKYLSDTS
+146 TDKYLADSS
-155 GQILSL
+155 AQILSL
-161 MERVYTVEG
+161 MERVYAVEG
-170 VLNEFRA
+170 TLNDLRA
-177 NTEYHNKVEYSNIA
+177 DTEYHDKVEYSDVV
-191 RTFISQANNT
+191 RTFTSQANST
-201 NLAITDID
+201 NLAITNINRQL
-209 KHMLDI
+209 LDI
-215 WDRLYGAESSLR
+215 WDRLYIAER
-227 DLGANSEYHNRV
+227 
-239 EYPRIVRTFIAQANN
+239 
-254 TNIAISNINQQI
+254 
-266 LDIWDRLYVAEKWM
+266 WM
-280 IAHGSEYSVLRDA
+280 IEHGAKYDALKMA
-293 VDSLLDSGDSVEI
+293 VDIITQNGTGNSNTDSSIVEAI
-306 DKSIMEALTSVVAR
+306 AAIVNRMNVV
-320 MSDVENDLRA
+320 ETGLRA
-330 ANAEIDNLKN
+330 ANTEIDNLKN
-340 NPSADVSELK
+340 NPNNVNDLRAAV
-350 SKINTLDA
+350 NALDA

-373 YSDEEIE
+373 YSEEEIE
-380 ELFGMMI
+380 ELFRMMI
-387 NTVPADMVPTVTAV
+387 DSVPADMVATVTAV

-423 VTTSNNYILG
+423 VTTNNNYILG
-433 DLSASDLADNQ
+433 NLSVSDLNDIGATTEIANNPTADEATVDQTHLDA

>member
-22 ENDQYVVN
+22 DNDQYVVN

-36 KLFLSAT
+36 KMFLSAT
-43 QIDPST
+43 QINPST

-112 MRLSDRVTKTELKLV
+112 MRLSDRVTKTELNLV

-146 TDKYLSDTS
+146 TDKYLADSS
-155 GQILSL
+155 AQILSL
-161 MERVYTVEG
+161 MERVYAVEG
-170 VLNEFRA
+170 TLNDLRA
-177 NTEYHNKVEYSNIA
+177 DTEYHDKVEYSDVV
-191 RTFISQANNT
+191 RTFTSQANST
-201 NLAITDID
+201 NLAITNINRQL
-209 KHMLDI
+209 LDI
-215 WDRLYGAESSLR
+215 WDRLYIAER
-227 DLGANSEYHNRV
+227 
-239 EYPRIVRTFIAQANN
+239 
-254 TNIAISNINQQI
+254 
-266 LDIWDRLYVAEKWM
+266 WM
-280 IAHGSEYSVLRDA
+280 IEHGAKYDALKMA
-293 VDSLLDSGDSVEI
+293 VDIITQNGTGNSSTDSSIVEAI
-306 DKSIMEALTSVVAR
+306 AAIVNRMNVV
-320 MSDVENDLRA
+320 ETGLRA
-330 ANAEIDNLKN
+330 ANTEIDNLKN
-340 NPSADVSELK
+340 NPNNVSDLRAAV
-350 SKINTLDA
+350 NALDA

-373 YSDEEIE
+373 YSEEEIE
-380 ELFGMMI
+380 ELFRMMI
-387 NTVPADMVPTVTAV
+387 DSVPADMVATVTAV

-423 VTTSNNYILG
+423 VTTNNNYILG
-433 DLSASDLADNQ
+433 NLSVSDLNDIGATTEIANNPTADEATVDQTHLDA

>member
-22 ENDQYVVN
+22 DNDQYVVN

-36 KLFLSAT
+36 KMFLSAT
-43 QIDPST
+43 QINPST

-112 MRLSDRVTKTELKLV
+112 MRLSDRVTKTELNLV

-146 TDKYLSDTS
+146 TDKYLADSS
-155 GQILSL
+155 AQILSL
-161 MERVYTVEG
+161 MERVYAVEG
-170 VLNEFRA
+170 TLNDLRA
-177 NTEYHNKVEYSNIA
+177 DTEYHDKVEYSDVV
-191 RTFISQANNT
+191 RTFTSQANST
-201 NLAITDID
+201 NLAITNINRQL
-209 KHMLDI
+209 LDI
-215 WDRLYGAESSLR
+215 WDRLYIAER
-227 DLGANSEYHNRV
+227 
-239 EYPRIVRTFIAQANN
+239 
-254 TNIAISNINQQI
+254 
-266 LDIWDRLYVAEKWM
+266 WM
-280 IAHGSEYSVLRDA
+280 IEHGAKYDALKMA
-293 VDSLLDSGDSVEI
+293 VDIITQNGTGNSGTDSSIVEAI
-306 DKSIMEALTSVVAR
+306 AAIVNRMNVV
-320 MSDVENDLRA
+320 ETGLRA
-330 ANAEIDNLKN
+330 ANTEIDNLKN
-340 NPSADVSELK
+340 NPNNVNDLRAAV
-350 SKINTLDA
+350 NALDA

-373 YSDEEIE
+373 YSEEEIE
-380 ELFGMMI
+380 ELFSMMI
-387 NTVPADMVPTVTAV
+387 DSVPADMVATVTAV

-423 VTTSNNYILG
+423 VTTNNNYILG
-433 DLSASDLADNQ
+433 NLSVSDLNDIGATTEAANNPTANEATVDQTHLDA

>member
-22 ENDQYVVN
+22 DNDQYVVN

-36 KLFLSAT
+36 KMFLSAT
-43 QIDPST
+43 QINPST

-104 LEKSINQI
+104 LEKSVNQI
-112 MRLSDRVTKTELKLV
+112 MRLSDRVTKTELNLV

-146 TDKYLSDTS
+146 TDKYLADSS
-155 GQILSL
+155 AQILSL
-161 MERVYTVEG
+161 MERVYAVEG
-170 VLNEFRA
+170 TLNDLRA
-177 NTEYHNKVEYSNIA
+177 DTEYHDKVEYSDVV
-191 RTFISQANNT
+191 RTFTSQANST
-201 NLAITDID
+201 NLAITNINRQL
-209 KHMLDI
+209 LDI
-215 WDRLYGAESSLR
+215 WDRLYIAER
-227 DLGANSEYHNRV
+227 
-239 EYPRIVRTFIAQANN
+239 
-254 TNIAISNINQQI
+254 
-266 LDIWDRLYVAEKWM
+266 WM
-280 IAHGSEYSVLRDA
+280 IEHGAKYDALKTA
-293 VDSLLDSGDSVEI
+293 VDIIIQNGTGSSGTDSSIVEAI
-306 DKSIMEALTSVVAR
+306 ASIVNRMNVV
-320 MSDVENDLRA
+320 ETGLRA
-330 ANAEIDNLKN
+330 ANTEIDNLKN
-340 NPSADVSELK
+340 NPNNVNDLRAAV
-350 SKINTLDA
+350 NALDA

-373 YSDEEIE
+373 YSEEEIE
-380 ELFGMMI
+380 ELFRMMI
-387 NTVPADMVPTVTAV
+387 DSVPADMVATVTAV

-423 VTTSNNYILG
+423 VTTNNNYILG
-433 DLSASDLADNQ
+433 NLSVSDLNDIGATTEIANNPTADEATVDQTHLDA

>member
-22 ENDQYVVN
+22 DNDQYVVN

-36 KLFLSAT
+36 KMFLSAT
-43 QIDPST
+43 QINPST

-112 MRLSDRVTKTELKLV
+112 MRLSDRVTKTELNLV

-146 TDKYLSDTS
+146 TDKYLADSS
-155 GQILSL
+155 AQILSL

-170 VLNEFRA
+170 TLNDLRA
-177 NTEYHNKVEYSNIA
+177 DTEYHDKVEYSDVV
-191 RTFISQANNT
+191 RTFTHQANST
-201 NLAITDID
+201 NLAIT
-209 KHMLDI
+209 
-215 WDRLYGAESSLR
+215 
-227 DLGANSEYHNRV
+227 
-239 EYPRIVRTFIAQANN
+239 
-254 TNIAISNINQQI
+254 NINQQL
-266 LDIWDRLYVAEKWM
+266 LDIWNRLYIAERWM
-280 IAHGSEYSVLRDA
+280 IEHGAKYDALKTA
-293 VDSLLDSGDSVEI
+293 VDIIIQNGTGNSNTDSSIVEAI
-306 DKSIMEALTSVVAR
+306 AAIVNRMNVV
-320 MSDVENDLRA
+320 ETGLRA
-330 ANAEIDNLKN
+330 ANTEIDNLKN
-340 NPSADVSELK
+340 NPNNVNDLRAAV
-350 SKINTLDA
+350 NALDA

-373 YSDEEIE
+373 YSEEEIE
-380 ELFGMMI
+380 ELFSMMI
-387 NTVPADMVPTVTAV
+387 NNVPADMVATVTAV

-412 DILDSIEDGSI
+412 DILESIEDGSI
-423 VTTSNNYILG
+423 VTTNNNYILG
-433 DLSASDLADNQ
+433 NLSVSDLNDIGATTEAVNNPRADEATVDQTQLDA

>member
-12 NQWSEAFTPG
+12 NRWSEAFTPG
-22 ENDQYVVN
+22 DNDQYVVN

-36 KLFLSAT
+36 KMFLSASR
-43 QIDPST
+43 INPST

-72 YLTAVI
+72 YLTAAI

-112 MRLSDRVTKTELKLV
+112 MRLSDRVTKTELGLV

-146 TDKYLSDTS
+146 TDKYLADSSD
-155 GQILSL
+155 QILSL

-170 VLNEFRA
+170 ALSDLRA
-177 NTEYHNKVEYSNIA
+177 DAAYHDKVEYSDVV
-191 RTFISQANNT
+191 RTLTSQANTT
-201 NLAITDID
+201 NLAIT
-209 KHMLDI
+209 
-215 WDRLYGAESSLR
+215 
-227 DLGANSEYHNRV
+227 
-239 EYPRIVRTFIAQANN
+239 
-254 TNIAISNINQQI
+254 NINQQLI
-266 LDIWDRLYVAEKWM
+266 DIWDRLYVAERWM
-280 IAHGSEYSVLRDA
+280 IDHGSKYEALKTA
-293 VDSLLDSGDSVEI
+293 VDTLLNGGGSVEI
-306 DKSIMEALTSVVAR
+306 DKGIMEALTSVVSR
-320 MSDVENDLRA
+320 MDAVESDLRA

-340 NPSADVSELK
+340 NSAVDVSALRAK
-350 SKINTLDA
+350 VNTLDA

-373 YSDEEIE
+373 YSEEEIE
-380 ELFGMMI
+380 ELFRMMI
-387 NTVPADMVPTVTAV
+387 NNVPADMVPTITAV

-412 DILDSIEDGSI
+412 DILAAIDDGSI
-423 VTTSNNYILG
+423 VTTYNNYILG
-433 DLSASDLADNQ
+433 DLSVSDIPDVSTTITTANNPRADEARADETKLDV

>member
-22 ENDQYVVN
+22 DNDQYVVN

-36 KLFLSAT
+36 KMFLSAT
-43 QIDPST
+43 QINPST

-146 TDKYLSDTS
+146 TDKYLADSS
-155 GQILSL
+155 AQILSL

-170 VLNEFRA
+170 TLNDLRA
-177 NTEYHNKVEYSNIA
+177 DTEYHDKVEYSDVV
-191 RTFISQANNT
+191 RTFTSQANST
-201 NLAITDID
+201 NLAITNINRQL
-209 KHMLDI
+209 LDI
-215 WDRLYGAESSLR
+215 WDRLYIAER
-227 DLGANSEYHNRV
+227 
-239 EYPRIVRTFIAQANN
+239 
-254 TNIAISNINQQI
+254 
-266 LDIWDRLYVAEKWM
+266 WM
-280 IAHGSEYSVLRDA
+280 IEHGAKYDALKTA
-293 VDSLLDSGDSVEI
+293 VDIIIQNGTGNSNTDSSIVEAI
-306 DKSIMEALTSVVAR
+306 AAIVNRMNVV
-320 MSDVENDLRA
+320 ETGLRA
-330 ANAEIDNLKN
+330 ANTEIDNLKN
-340 NPSADVSELK
+340 NPNNVSDLRAAV
-350 SKINTLDA
+350 NALDA

-373 YSDEEIE
+373 YSEEEIE
-380 ELFGMMI
+380 ELFSMMI
-387 NTVPADMVPTVTAV
+387 DSVPADMVATVTAV

-423 VTTSNNYILG
+423 VTTNNNYILG
-433 DLSASDLADNQ
+433 NLSVSDLNDIGATTEIANNPTADEATVDQTHLDA

>member
-22 ENDQYVVN
+22 DNDQYVVN

-36 KLFLSAT
+36 KMFLSAT
-43 QIDPST
+43 QINPST

-112 MRLSDRVTKTELKLV
+112 MRLSDRVTKTELNLV

-146 TDKYLSDTS
+146 TDKYLADSS
-155 GQILSL
+155 AQILSL
-161 MERVYTVEG
+161 MERVYAVEG
-170 VLNEFRA
+170 TLNDLRA
-177 NTEYHNKVEYSNIA
+177 DTEYHDKVEYSDVV
-191 RTFISQANNT
+191 RTFTSQANST
-201 NLAITDID
+201 NLAITNINRQL
-209 KHMLDI
+209 LDI
-215 WDRLYGAESSLR
+215 WDRLYIAER
-227 DLGANSEYHNRV
+227 
-239 EYPRIVRTFIAQANN
+239 
-254 TNIAISNINQQI
+254 
-266 LDIWDRLYVAEKWM
+266 WM
-280 IAHGSEYSVLRDA
+280 IEHGAKYDALKMA
-293 VDSLLDSGDSVEI
+293 VDIITQNGTGSSGTDSSIVEAI
-306 DKSIMEALTSVVAR
+306 AAIVNRMNVV
-320 MSDVENDLRA
+320 ETGLRA
-330 ANAEIDNLKN
+330 ANTEIDNLKN
-340 NPSADVSELK
+340 NPNNVSDLRAAV
-350 SKINTLDA
+350 NALDA

-373 YSDEEIE
+373 YSEEEIE
-380 ELFGMMI
+380 ELFRMMI
-387 NTVPADMVPTVTAV
+387 DSVPADMVATVTAV

-423 VTTSNNYILG
+423 VTTNNNYILG
-433 DLSASDLADNQ
+433 NLSVSDLNDIGATTEIANNPTADEATVDQTHLDA

>member
-22 ENDQYVVN
+22 DNDQYVVN

-36 KLFLSAT
+36 KMFLSAT
-43 QIDPST
+43 QINPST

-112 MRLSDRVTKTELKLV
+112 MRLSDRVTKTELNLV

-146 TDKYLSDTS
+146 TDKYLADSS
-155 GQILSL
+155 AQILSL
-161 MERVYTVEG
+161 MERVYAVEG
-170 VLNEFRA
+170 TLNDLRA
-177 NTEYHNKVEYSNIA
+177 DTEYHDKVEYSDVV
-191 RTFISQANNT
+191 RTFTSQANST
-201 NLAITDID
+201 NLAITNINRQL
-209 KHMLDI
+209 LDI
-215 WDRLYGAESSLR
+215 WDRLYIAER
-227 DLGANSEYHNRV
+227 
-239 EYPRIVRTFIAQANN
+239 
-254 TNIAISNINQQI
+254 
-266 LDIWDRLYVAEKWM
+266 WM
-280 IAHGSEYSVLRDA
+280 IEHGAKYDALKMA
-293 VDSLLDSGDSVEI
+293 VDIITQNGTGNSGTDSSIVEAI
-306 DKSIMEALTSVVAR
+306 ASIVNRMNVV
-320 MSDVENDLRA
+320 ETGLRA
-330 ANAEIDNLKN
+330 ANTEIDNLKN
-340 NPSADVSELK
+340 NPNNVNDLRAAV
-350 SKINTLDA
+350 NALDA

-373 YSDEEIE
+373 YSEEEIE
-380 ELFGMMI
+380 ELFRMMI
-387 NTVPADMVPTVTAV
+387 DSVPADMVATVTAV

-423 VTTSNNYILG
+423 VTTNNNYILG
-433 DLSASDLADNQ
+433 NLSVSDLNDIGATTEAANNPTADEATVDQTHLDA

>member
-22 ENDQYVVN
+22 DNDQYVVN

-36 KLFLSAT
+36 KMFLSAT
-43 QIDPST
+43 QINPST

-112 MRLSDRVTKTELKLV
+112 MRLSDRVTKTELNLV

-146 TDKYLSDTS
+146 TDKYLADSS
-155 GQILSL
+155 AQILSL
-161 MERVYTVEG
+161 MERVYAVEG
-170 VLNEFRA
+170 TLNDLRA
-177 NTEYHNKVEYSNIA
+177 DTEYHDKVEYSDVV
-191 RTFISQANNT
+191 RTFTSQANST
-201 NLAITDID
+201 NLAITNINRQL
-209 KHMLDI
+209 LDI
-215 WDRLYGAESSLR
+215 WDRLYIAER
-227 DLGANSEYHNRV
+227 
-239 EYPRIVRTFIAQANN
+239 
-254 TNIAISNINQQI
+254 
-266 LDIWDRLYVAEKWM
+266 WM
-280 IAHGSEYSVLRDA
+280 IEHGAKYDALKMA
-293 VDSLLDSGDSVEI
+293 VDIITQNGTGNSGTDSSIVEAI
-306 DKSIMEALTSVVAR
+306 AAIVNRMNVV
-320 MSDVENDLRA
+320 ETGLRA
-330 ANAEIDNLKN
+330 ANTEIDNLKN
-340 NPSADVSELK
+340 NPNNVSDLRAAV
-350 SKINTLDA
+350 NALDA

-373 YSDEEIE
+373 YSEEEIE
-380 ELFGMMI
+380 ELFSMMI
-387 NTVPADMVPTVTAV
+387 DSVPADMVPTVTAV

-423 VTTSNNYILG
+423 VTTNNNYILG
-433 DLSASDLADNQ
+433 NLSVSDLNDIGATTEIANNPTADEATVDQTHLDD

>member
-22 ENDQYVVN
+22 DNDQYVVN

-36 KLFLSAT
+36 KMFLSAT
-43 QIDPST
+43 QINPST

-112 MRLSDRVTKTELKLV
+112 MRLSDRVTKTELNLV

-146 TDKYLSDTS
+146 TDKYLADSS
-155 GQILSL
+155 AQILSL
-161 MERVYTVEG
+161 MERVYAVEG
-170 VLNEFRA
+170 TLNDLRA
-177 NTEYHNKVEYSNIA
+177 DTEYHDKVEYSDVV
-191 RTFISQANNT
+191 RTFTSQANST
-201 NLAITDID
+201 NLAITNINRQL
-209 KHMLDI
+209 LDI
-215 WDRLYGAESSLR
+215 WDRLYIAER
-227 DLGANSEYHNRV
+227 
-239 EYPRIVRTFIAQANN
+239 
-254 TNIAISNINQQI
+254 
-266 LDIWDRLYVAEKWM
+266 WM
-280 IAHGSEYSVLRDA
+280 IEHGAKYDALKMA
-293 VDSLLDSGDSVEI
+293 VDIITQNGTGNSGTDSSIVEAI
-306 DKSIMEALTSVVAR
+306 AAIVNRMNVV
-320 MSDVENDLRA
+320 ETGLRA
-330 ANAEIDNLKN
+330 ANTEIDNLKN
-340 NPSADVSELK
+340 NPNNVNDLRAAV
-350 SKINTLDA
+350 NALDA

-373 YSDEEIE
+373 YSEEEIE
-380 ELFGMMI
+380 ELFSMMI
-387 NTVPADMVPTVTAV
+387 DSVPAEMVPTVTAV

-423 VTTSNNYILG
+423 VTTNNNYILG
-433 DLSASDLADNQ
+433 NLSVSDLNDIGATTEIANNPTADEATVDQTHLDD

>member
-22 ENDQYVVN
+22 DNDQYVVN

-36 KLFLSAT
+36 KMFLSAT
-43 QIDPST
+43 QINPST

-112 MRLSDRVTKTELKLV
+112 MRLSDRVTKTELNLV

-146 TDKYLSDTS
+146 TDKYLADSS
-155 GQILSL
+155 AQILSL
-161 MERVYTVEG
+161 MERVYAVEG
-170 VLNEFRA
+170 TLNDLRA
-177 NTEYHNKVEYSNIA
+177 DTEYHDKVEYSDVV
-191 RTFISQANNT
+191 RTFTSQANST
-201 NLAITDID
+201 NLAITNINRQL
-209 KHMLDI
+209 LDI
-215 WDRLYGAESSLR
+215 WDRLYIAER
-227 DLGANSEYHNRV
+227 
-239 EYPRIVRTFIAQANN
+239 
-254 TNIAISNINQQI
+254 
-266 LDIWDRLYVAEKWM
+266 WM
-280 IAHGSEYSVLRDA
+280 IEHGAKYDALKMA
-293 VDSLLDSGDSVEI
+293 VDIITQNGTGNSGTDSSIVEAI
-306 DKSIMEALTSVVAR
+306 ASIVNRMNVV
-320 MSDVENDLRA
+320 ETGLRA
-330 ANAEIDNLKN
+330 ANTEIDNLKN
-340 NPSADVSELK
+340 NPNNVSDLRAAV
-350 SKINTLDA
+350 NALDA

-373 YSDEEIE
+373 YSEEEIE
-380 ELFGMMI
+380 ELFRMMI
-387 NTVPADMVPTVTAV
+387 DSVPADMVATVTAV

-423 VTTSNNYILG
+423 VTTNNNYILG
-433 DLSASDLADNQ
+433 NLSVSDLNDIGATTEIANNPTADEATVDQTHLDA

>member
-22 ENDQYVVN
+22 DNDQYVVN

-36 KLFLSAT
+36 KMFLSAT
-43 QIDPST
+43 QINPST

-112 MRLSDRVTKTELKLV
+112 MRLSDRVTKTELNLV

-146 TDKYLSDTS
+146 TDKYLADSS
-155 GQILSL
+155 AQILSL
-161 MERVYTVEG
+161 MERVYAVEG
-170 VLNEFRA
+170 TLNDLRA
-177 NTEYHNKVEYSNIA
+177 DTEYHDKVEYSDVV
-191 RTFISQANNT
+191 RTFTSQANST
-201 NLAITDID
+201 NLAITNINRQL
-209 KHMLDI
+209 LDI
-215 WDRLYGAESSLR
+215 WDRLYIAER
-227 DLGANSEYHNRV
+227 
-239 EYPRIVRTFIAQANN
+239 
-254 TNIAISNINQQI
+254 
-266 LDIWDRLYVAEKWM
+266 WM
-280 IAHGSEYSVLRDA
+280 IEHGAKYDALKMA
-293 VDSLLDSGDSVEI
+293 VDIITQNGTGNSSTDSSIVEAI
-306 DKSIMEALTSVVAR
+306 AAIVNRMNVV
-320 MSDVENDLRA
+320 ETGLRA
-330 ANAEIDNLKN
+330 ANTEIDNLKN
-340 NPSADVSELK
+340 NPNNVNDLRAAV
-350 SKINTLDA
+350 NALDA

-373 YSDEEIE
+373 YSEEEIE
-380 ELFGMMI
+380 ELFSMMI
-387 NTVPADMVPTVTAV
+387 DSVPADMVATVTAV

-423 VTTSNNYILG
+423 VTTNNNYILG
-433 DLSASDLADNQ
+433 NLSVSDLNDIGATTEIANNPTADEATVDQTHLDA